1 MKRHQKEQQAFVE
14 RTPEQAELDSTTIA
28 VQHPVT
34 GAVEHVR
41 VRQAGPLPPHLV
53 REVIAQ
59 NREAF
64 ERLAPYDGPVSDE

>member
-1 MKRHQKEQQAFVE
+1 MKRHQKEQHAIVK
-14 RTPEQAELDSTTIA
+14 RTPEQAEFDSTTITL
-28 VQHPVT
+28 QHPLT
-34 GAVEHVR
+34 GEVAHVR
-41 VRQAGPLPPHLV
+41 VRQAGSLPRRLV